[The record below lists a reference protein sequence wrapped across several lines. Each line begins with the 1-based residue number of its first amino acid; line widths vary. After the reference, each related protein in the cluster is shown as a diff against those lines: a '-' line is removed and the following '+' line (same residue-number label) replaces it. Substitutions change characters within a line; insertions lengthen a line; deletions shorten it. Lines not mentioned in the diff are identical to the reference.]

1 MWAASLADDV
11 TVHHLLS
18 NHATVGLKDREE
30 RTALHYACRVGSLE
44 CVNHLLGAGADPRV
58 HDINGKTPLH
68 DAMYQ
73 ILPQSLAEELVLAL
87 KSHNA
92 DLNAQDDDGWTPLYN
107 AAEMKKCAGIRA
119 LSKFGGDT
127 DVPNYHELPPIC
139 RAIVNSD
146 YEVIKTL
153 CEVGTGLFW
162 NTTLHSID
170 NVLKELAL
178 TRTMEAMKIIA
189 NSNSPLID
197 YDPEEIEFWIS
208 AYRDHENIQGE
219 RFSVE
224 EEFAAFESL
233 LDKKGIKIGPP
244 VECATQLE
252 DASWNIEQ
260 SNQDASDEEGIEC
273 FQDALEIFS

>member
-1 MWAASLADDV
+1 
-11 TVHHLLS
+11 
-18 NHATVGLKDREE
+18 
-30 RTALHYACRVGSLE
+30 
-44 CVNHLLGAGADPRV
+44 
-58 HDINGKTPLH
+58 
-68 DAMYQ
+68 MYQ
-73 ILPQSLAEELVLAL
+73 ILPQSVAEELVFAL

-92 DLNAQDDDGWTPLYN
+92 DLNAQDNDGWTPLYN

-139 RAIVNSD
+139 RAIVSSD

-162 NTTLHSID
+162 NTTSHSID

-178 TRTMEAMKIIA
+178 TGTMEDMEIIA
-189 NSNSPLID
+189 NSNAPLID
-197 YDPEEIEFWIS
+197 YDPKEIEFWFS
-208 AYRDHENIQGE
+208 AYCDHENIYGQ
-219 RFSVE
+219 RFSME

-233 LDKKGIKIGPP
+233 LDKKGNKIGPP
-244 VECATQLE
+244 VECATQRE

-260 SNQDASDEEGIEC
+260 NKSYVGFKTTVLSLIYRNQYAIL
-273 FQDALEIFS
+273 FFNYN